1 MSIDDFGRGQT
12 SSGHLSSLPVHELKI
27 DRSFV
32 WDMIENL
39 SHTAIVRSIVDL
51 NLCCFESSAKESRRY
66 ASLTIAQCRRRGTRF
81 SALSSRRIGLVQ
93 SLTESSPYTS
103 LMGTESF

>member
-12 SSGHLSSLPVHELKI
+12 SPGHLSSLPVHELKI

-32 WDMIENL
+32 WDMIENP